1 MSNGRS
7 LTPIMLMG
15 RTGTVMTNVSTQINL
30 MIARAEKAAE
40 SFRGFSQQEV
50 DRVVAAMT
58 RAGVANERK
67 LAEMAVEE
75 TGIGNVEDK
84 VIKNHFGTQVVY
96 DYMRDKPSVGI
107 IEEVDGIIT
116 IAEPFGI
123 IAAVTP
129 VTNPSATTMFKA
141 LIALKG
147 GNVICFAF
155 HPKAQKCSVAAAQ
168 LMLDA
173 AIAAG
178 APADCIQW
186 VTDPSIEA
194 TDSLMKHPDVSM
206 VIATGGG
213 AMVKAA
219 YSSGHPALG
228 VGPGNVPVFIEKTA
242 NLAMAIPDIIASK
255 TFDNGTICSSDQ
267 SVIFDDQMVAEKA
280 LQLFKDNGAYLCNE
294 EEKAKLVAVMFDKE
308 RGVPAMA
315 IIGKNPQIIAELAGF
330 SVPAGV
336 KLLMVP
342 LTTTGPEDWM
352 SHEKLS
358 PVLGW
363 YIVDSRAKAI
373 AAAVCQL
380 EFGGAGHSAVVFTE
394 NEEVAM
400 EFALRVPA
408 NRVVWNQPSV
418 HGTIGALYN
427 HLVPSL
433 TLGCGAMG
441 GNSTTENVGY
451 KNLLNIKRVARRKA
465 A

>member
-1 MSNGRS
+1 MATASQAIDQMAAKALKALEEFNGF
-7 LTPIMLMG
+7 
-15 RTGTVMTNVSTQINL
+15 TQ
-30 MIARAEKAAE
+30 E
-40 SFRGFSQQEV
+40 QV
-50 DRVVAAMT
+50 DRITEAMT
-58 RAGVANERK
+58 KAGVANERK

-96 DYMRDKPSVGI
+96 DYMKDGKSVGI
-107 IEEVDGIIT
+107 IDEEDGIIS

-123 IAAVTP
+123 VAAVTP
-129 VTNPSATTMFKA
+129 TTNPTSTTMFKA

-147 GNVICFAF
+147 RNVIIFAF
-155 HPKAQKCSVAAAQ
+155 HPRAQKCSEAAAQ
-168 LMLDA
+168 IMLDA
-173 AIAAG
+173 AVAAG
-178 APADCIQW
+178 APQNCIQW
-186 VTDPSIEA
+186 VTEPSIEA
-194 TDSLMKHPDVSM
+194 TDALMKHPDVAI

-242 NLAMAIPDIIASK
+242 NLRMAVEDVIASK

-267 SVIFDDQMVAEKA
+267 SVIFDDRNVAEKA
-280 LQLFKDNGAYLCNE
+280 LILFERSGAYLCSE
-294 EEKAKLVAVMFDKE
+294 KEKAKLEEVMFDKE
-308 RGVPAMA
+308 RGVPSMA
-315 IIGKNPQIIAELAGF
+315 IVGKNPQVIAELAGF
-330 SVPAGV
+330 SIPADR
-336 KLLMVP
+336 KMLMVP

-363 YIVDSRAKAI
+363 FIVDSKEAAI
-373 AAAVCQL
+373 NAAVTQL

-394 NEEVAM
+394 NELVAH

-427 HLVPSL
+427 TLVPSL

-441 GNSTTENVGY
+441 GNITTENVGY

>member
-1 MSNGRS
+1 
-7 LTPIMLMG
+7 
-15 RTGTVMTNVSTQINL
+15 MTTAAQAINQ
-30 MIARAEKAAE
+30 MAEKALKALDE
-40 SFRGFSQQEV
+40 FSGFTQEQV
-50 DRVVAAMT
+50 DKITEAMT
-58 RAGVANERK
+58 KAGVANERK
-67 LAEMAVEE
+67 LAEHAVEE

-96 DYMRDKPSVGI
+96 DYMKDGKSVGI
-107 IEEVDGIIT
+107 IEEEDGIIS

-123 IAAVTP
+123 VAAVTP
-129 VTNPSATTMFKA
+129 TTNPTSTTMFKS

-147 GNVICFAF
+147 RNVIIFAF
-155 HPKAQKCSVAAAQ
+155 HPRAQKCSEAAAQ
-168 LMLDA
+168 IMLDA
-173 AIAAG
+173 AVAAG
-178 APADCIQW
+178 APKNCIQW
-186 VTDPSIEA
+186 VTEPSIEA
-194 TDSLMKHPDVSM
+194 TDALMKHPDVAII
-206 VIATGGG
+206 IATGGG

-242 NLAMAIPDIIASK
+242 NLRMAVEDVIASK

-267 SVIFDDQMVAEKA
+267 SVIFDDRNVAEKA
-280 LQLFKDNGAYLCNE
+280 LILFERSGAYLCSE
-294 EEKAKLVAVMFDKE
+294 KEKAKLEAVMFDKE
-308 RGVPAMA
+308 RGVPSMA
-315 IIGKNPQIIAELAGF
+315 IVGKSPQVISELAGF
-330 SVPAGV
+330 TIPADR

-363 YIVDSRAKAI
+363 FIVDNKDAAI
-373 AAAVCQL
+373 NAAVTQL

-394 NEEVAM
+394 NELVAH
-400 EFALRVPA
+400 EFALKVPA

-427 HLVPSL
+427 TLVPSL

-441 GNSTTENVGY
+441 GNITTENVGY

>member
-1 MSNGRS
+1 MATAVLAIDR
-7 LTPIMLMG
+7 MA
-15 RTGTVMTNVSTQINL
+15 V
-30 MIARAEKAAE
+30 KALKALE
-40 SFRGFSQQEV
+40 EFSKLSQEQV
-50 DRVVAAMT
+50 DKITEAMT
-58 RAGVANERK
+58 KAGVANERK

-96 DYMRDKPSVGI
+96 DYMKDGKSVGI
-107 IEEVDGIIT
+107 IDEEDGIIS

-123 IAAVTP
+123 VAAVTP
-129 VTNPSATTMFKA
+129 TTNPTSTTMFKS

-147 GNVICFAF
+147 RNVIIFAF
-155 HPKAQKCSVAAAQ
+155 HPRAQKCSEAAARI
-168 LMLDA
+168 MLDA
-173 AIAAG
+173 AVAAG
-178 APADCIQW
+178 APANCIQW
-186 VTDPSIEA
+186 VTEPSIEA
-194 TDSLMKHPDVSM
+194 TDALMKHPDVAI

-242 NLAMAIPDIIASK
+242 NLRMAVEDVIASK

-267 SVIFDDQMVAEKA
+267 SVIFDDRNIAEKT
-280 LQLFKDNGAYLCNE
+280 LILFERSGAYLCSE
-294 EEKAKLVAVMFDKE
+294 AEKAKLEEVMFDKE
-308 RGVPAMA
+308 RGVPSMA
-315 IIGKNPQIIAELAGF
+315 IVGKTPQFIAELAGF
-330 SVPAGV
+330 SIPADR

-342 LTTTGPEDWM
+342 LTTTGQEDWM

-363 YIVDSRAKAI
+363 FIVDNKDDAI

-394 NEEVAM
+394 DEEIAK

-427 HLVPSL
+427 TLVPSL

-441 GNSTTENVGY
+441 GNITTENVGY

>member
-1 MSNGRS
+1 MS
-7 LTPIMLMG
+7 T
-15 RTGTVMTNVSTQINL
+15 
-30 MIARAEKAAE
+30 ARQAIDQMAAKALKAAE
-40 SFRGFSQQEV
+40 EFKGFTQEQV
-50 DRVVAAMT
+50 DGIVEAMT

-96 DYMRDKPSVGI
+96 DYMKDGKSVGV
-107 IEEVDGIIT
+107 IEEEDGIIS

-123 IAAVTP
+123 VAAVTP
-129 VTNPSATTMFKA
+129 TTNPTSTTMFKS

-147 GNVICFAF
+147 RNVIILAF
-155 HPKAQKCSVAAAQ
+155 HPRAQKCSEAAARI
-168 LMLDA
+168 MLDA
-173 AIAAG
+173 AVAAG
-178 APADCIQW
+178 APKNCIQW
-186 VTDPSIEA
+186 VAEPSIEA
-194 TDSLMKHPDVSM
+194 TDALMKHPDVAI

-242 NLAMAIPDIIASK
+242 NLHMAVEDVIASK

-267 SVIFDDQMVAEKA
+267 SVIFDDRNIAEKA
-280 LQLFKDNGAYLCNE
+280 LLLFERNGAYLCSE
-294 EEKAKLVAVMFDKE
+294 AEKAKLEEVMFDKE
-308 RGVPAMA
+308 RGVPSMS
-315 IIGKNPQIIAELAGF
+315 IVGKNPQVIAELAGF
-330 SVPAGV
+330 TIPADR
-336 KLLMVP
+336 KMLMVP
-342 LTTTGPEDWM
+342 LTTTGEEDWM

-363 YIVDSRAKAI
+363 FIVDNKETAINAAKT
-373 AAAVCQL
+373 QL

-394 NEEVAM
+394 NEDVAH
-400 EFALRVPA
+400 EFALKVPA

-427 HLVPSL
+427 TLVPSL
-433 TLGCGAMG
+433 TLGCGARG
-441 GNSTTENVGY
+441 GNITTENVGY
-451 KNLLNIKRVARRKA
+451 KNLLNIKRVARRNPA
-465 A
+465 TN